1 MFYEVIL
8 QHVPQIETKDGG
20 VKDGKP
26 VKEKYFIANAM
37 STIEAETV
45 AIKQFSAGLDNVR
58 AVSVKELPAYRDVFV
73 LDPRN
78 SSTLD

>member
-8 QHVPQIETKDGG
+8 QHVPQIETKDGAT
-20 VKDGKP
+20 KDGKP

-45 AIKQFSAGLDNVR
+45 AIKQFGVGLDNVR